1 MKQIALKKELY
12 WKLHNDGIT
21 VYSYNA
27 DLQKRIYV
35 KDPKAVFLILK
46 HLEKPITVD
55 DLYKSLPNVSRGLI
69 QKVIDFLINKN
80 YLYTN
85 FDISPKYD
93 RLKHFVSTI
102 PNTDLKDYKSKLDG
116 INVLVLGTGTGG
128 SFQLEVLKRLGIK
141 QFTLIDK
148 DKVEAKNL
156 CAQNYQETDIG
167 RYKVDVLKE
176 KLSDSTTQI
185 KVLKK
190 YIHTYSELR
199 QLVDLNAFN
208 YIIDTMDDKAV
219 NLQILHHIFEDYSKT
234 KLILNGYLV
243 QKQMSYI
250 VTQENYKNFL
260 LEVDD
265 LFSTIDPAKEITD
278 NSGSIFNALFMSISV
293 GKMLFDDIFAIRQTN
308 YAYADFFM
316 NDYFIGNNWE
326 YNLYKTFS
334 STKKSLNCV
343 TSRCSISTDNDWLL
357 PINEH
362 NFLQNKVKNTF
373 NLNIHEKRFLT
384 QSDDFSKFKFAKKVF
399 NSTKLI
405 KDKSEQSIEQSIK
418 PIKSHLS
425 AFIEDVFG
433 DKYKNYVEEL
443 LSSQRVCDKSGRF
456 DKKANLTLF
465 NNGYPLIY
473 LTEDLNSSY
482 KLNRFIHELFHT
494 IIYKKTVNSYKH
506 EDLVFNYLTTFLFLN
521 KENKVF
527 KSLLVAHIQSSAV
540 LYMNTF
546 LSTLYEKK
554 VINNDLDSFTSLPIL
569 KGVSTKEICQI
580 LNIDINYQK
589 PFHCLKYVNAFE
601 KNFNIYRQVASW
613 LLKNNSVE
621 IMVNK

>member
-1 MKQIALKKELY
+1 MEQIALKKELY
-12 WKLHNDGIT
+12 WKLHKDGIT

-35 KDPKAVFLILK
+35 KKPETVFLILK
-46 HLEKPITVD
+46 HLDKPTTID
-55 DLYKSLPNVSRGLI
+55 NLYKSLPNVSRELI
-69 QKVIDFLINKN
+69 QEVIDFLINKN

-141 QFTLIDK
+141 KFTLIDK

-185 KVLKK
+185 KVLKQ
-190 YIHTYSELR
+190 YVHSYSELR
-199 QLVDLNAFN
+199 RLVDLNSFN

-219 NLQILHHIFEDYSKT
+219 NLQILHHIFKDYSET

-265 LFSTIDPAKEITD
+265 LFSTIDPAKEIAD

-293 GKMLFDDIFAIRQTN
+293 GKMLFDDIFSIRQTD

-334 STKKSLNCV
+334 STKKSLNRV
-343 TSRCSISTDNDWLL
+343 TSRSSISTDNNWLL

-362 NFLQNKVKNTF
+362 NFLKNKVKNTR
-373 NLNIHEKRFLT
+373 NLNIREKKFLT
-384 QSDDFSKFKFAKKVF
+384 KSDDFSKFEFAKRVF

-405 KDKSEQSIEQSIK
+405 KDSSDQSIEQ
-418 PIKSHLS
+418 IKSYLS
-425 AFIEDVFG
+425 AFIEDIFG
-433 DKYKNYVEEL
+433 YKYRNYVEEL
-443 LSSQRVCDKSGRF
+443 LSSQRVFEKSGRF

-473 LTEDLNSSY
+473 LTEDINNSY

-494 IIYKKTVNSYKH
+494 LLYKETIDSYKH

-521 KENKVF
+521 KENTGF
-527 KSLLVAHIQSSAV
+527 KSLLGAHIQSSAI

-546 LSTLYEKK
+546 LSTLYEKR
-554 VINNDLDSFTSLPIL
+554 VMNNNLDNFMSLPIL
-569 KGVSTKEICQI
+569 EGVSTKEICQI

-589 PFHCLKYVNAFE
+589 PFHCLKYVDAFE
-601 KNFNIYRQVASW
+601 KNFNIYHQAASW
-613 LLKNNSVE
+613 LLENNSIE
-621 IMVNK
+621 IVNE